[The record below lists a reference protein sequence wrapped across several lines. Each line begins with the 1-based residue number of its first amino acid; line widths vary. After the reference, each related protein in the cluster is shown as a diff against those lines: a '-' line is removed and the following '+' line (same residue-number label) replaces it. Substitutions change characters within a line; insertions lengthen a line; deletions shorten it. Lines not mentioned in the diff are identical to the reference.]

1 MGVLM
6 GAQSS
11 GIFINE
17 KKENIEVDVSTKK
30 FVGKDLKNIKIRT
43 VQTLLAATVRLFP
56 VSPDIR
62 YADVFMYFIAMPFCY
77 ISILY

>member
-1 MGVLM
+1 M
-6 GAQSS
+6 GAKSS
-11 GIFINE
+11 VFFINE